1 MKSRLKL
8 ALTVLVLLL
17 ALAAFSRFL
26 GWMNLPSDTWLWSG
40 VGGVLGLLV
49 VVPSL
54 IAAIW
59 WPQRLRRAS
68 RN

>member
-26 GWMNLPSDTWLWSG
+26 GWMNLPSDTWFWSG
-40 VGGVLGLLV
+40 LTGVLALLV

-59 WPQRLRRAS
+59 RPLRLRHIS

>member
-1 MKSRLKL
+1 MKSRVKL

-17 ALAAFSRFL
+17 ALATFSRFL
-26 GWMNLPSDTWLWSG
+26 GWMNLPSDLWFWSG
-40 VGGVLGLLV
+40 LTGVLAIV
-49 VVPSL
+49 VAVPSL

-59 WPQRLRRAS
+59 RPQRLRRAS

>member
-17 ALAAFSRFL
+17 ALAVFSRFL
-26 GWMNLPSDTWLWSG
+26 GWINLPSDLWFWSG
-40 VGGVLGLLV
+40 ISGVLLLLV
-49 VVPSL
+49 AVPSL
-54 IAAIW
+54 IAVIW
-59 WPQRLRRAS
+59 RPQRLRHIS